1 MASAAFLEYVRY
13 RSEAS
18 YAAAAPQ
25 TAANW
30 NIGGNGG
37 GANGFFELPVL
48 KTAEAQPKSPLIYPM
63 TKSGSRHMH
72 TALPVAGSNPPEQIG
87 SYEFPIYPVLCDRLW
102 RSVFGTVNR
111 TETAGVAALAS
122 TAFASVATL
131 DTQPA
136 TLEIFKFV
144 IASSTAASSAAINI
158 IQNGTIQETITIG
171 TNAGTVNGSYYSKG
185 GYDGSV
191 NAITFSI
198 AGTVT
203 SGMVVITG
211 IKYVTNVFTIANT
224 TPSLVFE
231 QGGRLEAGSG
241 NSEYFAGCVVPTLA
255 LNYARTD
262 QQGLLMGNATILGQK
277 PANATAGTYGNDAA
291 KTWYRP
297 FAAWTA
303 SLTLGGSP
311 WLEVQAM
318 TITLSPRTGL
328 YEVSSGTQS
337 PSGKIEGEFGIEGE
351 LTILPA
357 DNARF
362 ADYQAAT
369 ARDINLTFTSPY
381 MVNASTPFSLLF
393 EIPQLTLGDYTRT
406 QVAVGEAI
414 AQGATVPFV
423 GVYDSAHSG
432 GVRMT
437 SIDRLPI

>member
-1 MASAAFLEYVRY
+1 MASPAFLEFVKY
-13 RSEAS
+13 RKEAS

-25 TAANW
+25 TASGW

-37 GANGFFELPVL
+37 GATGWFELPVL

-63 TKSGSRHMH
+63 TKSGQRHMH
-72 TALPVAGSNPPEQIG
+72 VALPVAGSNPPEQIG

-102 RSVFGTVNR
+102 LAAFGTVVR

-144 IASSTAASSAAINI
+144 IASSTAASAAVINI
-158 IQNGTIQETITIG
+158 IQSGVTVETITIG

-185 GYDGSV
+185 AYDGSV

-203 SGMVVITG
+203 LGMVVVSG
-211 IKYVTNVFTIANT
+211 IKYVSNVFTIGNT

-231 QGGRLEAGSG
+231 QSGRLEAGSG
-241 NSEYFAGCVVPTLA
+241 NSEYFAGCVVPTIA

-277 PANATAGTYGNDAA
+277 PANATAGTFANDAA
-291 KTWYRP
+291 LYYRP
-297 FAAWTA
+297 YAAWTA

-318 TITLSPRTGL
+318 TITISPNTGL

-337 PSGKIEGEFGIEGE
+337 PTGKIEGEFAVTGE
-351 LTILPA
+351 ITLLPA

-369 ARDINLTFTSPY
+369 VRDVNLIFTSPY
-381 MVNASTPFSLLF
+381 MVNASTPYSLTF
-393 EIPQLTLGDYTRT
+393 ELPQLSLGDYTRT

-414 AQGATVPFV
+414 AQGATAPFT
-423 GVYDSAHSG
+423 GIYDSGQAG
-432 GVRMT
+432 AVRMT
-437 SIDRLPI
+437 SVDRLPI

>member
-1 MASAAFLEYVRY
+1 MAAGAYLEYVRY
-13 RSEAS
+13 RTEAS

-25 TAANW
+25 TASNW

-37 GANGFFELPVL
+37 GANGWFELPVL

-63 TKSGSRHMH
+63 TKSGQRHMH
-72 TALPVAGSNPPEQIG
+72 VALPVAGSNPPEQIG

-102 RSVFGTVNR
+102 RAAFGTVNR
-111 TETAGVAALAS
+111 TETAGVAAKS
-122 TAFASVATL
+122 SVAFGSLATL

-136 TLEIFKFV
+136 TLEVLKFV
-144 IASSTAASSAAINI
+144 IASSTAASSAVINI
-158 IQNGTIQETITIG
+158 IQNGVTVETITIG

-191 NAITFSI
+191 NAVTFSI
-198 AGTVT
+198 SGTVT
-203 SGMVVITG
+203 SGMVTVSG
-211 IKYVTNVFTIANT
+211 IKFVTNVFTIAT
-224 TPSLVFE
+224 STPSLVFD

-241 NSEYFAGCVVPTLA
+241 NSEYFAGCVVPTIA

-277 PANATAGTYGNDAA
+277 PTNATAVAFANDAA
-291 KTWYRP
+291 AFYHTYQ
-297 FAAWTA
+297 AWTA

-318 TITLSPRTGL
+318 SINLAPNTGL

-337 PSGKIEGEFGIEGE
+337 PSGKIEGEFAVTGE
-351 LTILPA
+351 ITLLPA

-369 ARDINLTFTSPY
+369 VRDVNLTFTSPY
-381 MVNASTPFSLLF
+381 MVNASTPFSLLL
-393 EIPQLTLGDYTRT
+393 ELPQLSLGDYTRT

-414 AQGATVPFV
+414 AQGATVPFT
-423 GVYDSAHSG
+423 GIYDSAHSG
-432 GVRMT
+432 AVRMT

>member
-1 MASAAFLEYVRY
+1 MAAGAYLEYVRY
-13 RSEAS
+13 RTEAS
-18 YAAAAPQ
+18 YAAASPQ
-25 TAANW
+25 TASNW

-37 GANGFFELPVL
+37 GANGWFELPVL

-63 TKSGSRHMH
+63 TKSGQRHMH
-72 TALPVAGSNPPEQIG
+72 VALPVAGSNPPEQIG

-102 RSVFGTVNR
+102 RAAFGTVNR
-111 TETAGVAALAS
+111 TETAGVAAKS
-122 TAFASVATL
+122 SVAFGSLATL

-136 TLEIFKFV
+136 TLEVLKFV
-144 IASSTAASSAAINI
+144 IASSTAASSAVINI
-158 IQNGTIQETITIG
+158 IQGGVTVETITIG

-191 NAITFSI
+191 NAVTFSI
-198 AGTVT
+198 SGTVT
-203 SGMVVITG
+203 SGMVTVSG
-211 IKYVTNVFTIANT
+211 IKFVTNVFTIAT
-224 TPSLVFE
+224 STPSLVFD

-241 NSEYFAGCVVPTLA
+241 NSEYFAGCVVPTIA

-277 PANATAGTYGNDAA
+277 PTNATAVAFANDAV
-291 KTWYRP
+291 KFYRP

-303 SLTLGGSP
+303 SLTLDGSP

-318 TITLSPRTGL
+318 SINIAPNTGL

-337 PSGKIEGEFGIEGE
+337 PSGKIEGEFAVTGE
-351 LTILPA
+351 ITLLPA

-369 ARDINLTFTSPY
+369 VRDVNLTFTSPY

-393 EIPQLTLGDYTRT
+393 ELPVLSLGDYTRT

-414 AQGATVPFV
+414 AQGATIPFTAM
-423 GVYDSAHSG
+423 YDSAQSG
-432 GVRMT
+432 AVRMT
-437 SIDRLPI
+437 SVDRLPV